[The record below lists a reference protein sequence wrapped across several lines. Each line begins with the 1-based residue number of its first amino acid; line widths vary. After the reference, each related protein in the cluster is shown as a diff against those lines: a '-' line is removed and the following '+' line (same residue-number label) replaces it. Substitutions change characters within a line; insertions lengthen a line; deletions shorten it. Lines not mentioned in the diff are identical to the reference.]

1 MVAKIDALERDG
13 IDEVVDWQLTDS
25 PAAHTEHPRP
35 RLGQAH
41 IMFTVAGTAD
51 GSPRLGAVDP
61 MRLCAQRVENLLRLL
76 DEIGVEQL
84 PPLTIPPSAS

>member
-25 PAAHTEHPRP
+25 PAAHAEHPRP

-41 IMFTVAGTAD
+41 IMFTVAGTSD
-51 GSPRLGAVDP
+51 GSPRPAHP
-61 MRLCAQRVENLLRLL
+61 MRMATQRIANILRML
-76 DEIGVEQL
+76 DEVGVTQL
-84 PPLTIPPSAS
+84 PPLTIPPSVS